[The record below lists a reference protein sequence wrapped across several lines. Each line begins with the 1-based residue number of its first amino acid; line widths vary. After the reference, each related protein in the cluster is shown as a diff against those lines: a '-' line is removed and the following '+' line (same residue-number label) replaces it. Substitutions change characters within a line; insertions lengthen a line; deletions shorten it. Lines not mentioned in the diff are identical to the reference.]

1 MIFNSSSSEEEIR
14 SITFDI
20 VRKETT
26 NQSATLRLNTRR
38 ISAGLL
44 VSSTPQRSSFIFL
57 SGTLRQ
63 VSSLFVSEVPGVLPN
78 MGKTGS

>member
-26 NQSATLRLNTRR
+26 NQSATLRLTREKNFCWFAQR
-38 ISAGLL
+38 FAG
-44 VSSTPQRSSFIFL
+44 S
-57 SGTLRQ
+57 
-63 VSSLFVSEVPGVLPN
+63 FVSFCFRINTGSGELPN
-78 MGKTGS
+78 RGKTGS

>member
-44 VSSTPQRSSFIFL
+44 VSS
-57 SGTLRQ
+57 
-63 VSSLFVSEVPGVLPN
+63 LFVSELILGTGVLPN